1 MKFNSTLIL
10 LLLGLA
16 ACSRREPAVVTHDH
30 GHAHTAPHGGVLVE
44 LGEHAG
50 NLEFKFDEARGVLQ
64 AWVLDGHAENF
75 VRLAQAGF
83 DVEAQAGA
91 ATHRLRFAAVA
102 NPLTGESPGNTATFE
117 AEAAWLGAAK
127 AFDGRVKE
135 LTVREVIYRDVPFS
149 FVPHDA
155 SRESSH

>member
-1 MKFNSTLIL
+1 MKFVATLIL
-10 LLLGLA
+10 LLLGLV
-16 ACSRREPAVVTHDH
+16 ACSRQEPAAATAQG
-30 GHAHTAPHGGVLVE
+30 GHHHAAPNGGQLVE
-44 LGEHAG
+44 LGEHAA
-50 NLEFKFDEARGVLQ
+50 NLEFKYDATRGVLQ

-83 DVEAQAGA
+83 DVEARAGE
-91 ATHRLRFAAVA
+91 ATHQLRFAAVG
-102 NPLTGESPGNTATFE
+102 NPLTGEAPGNTATFE

-135 LTVREVIYRDVPFS
+135 LTVRETVYRDVPFS

-155 SRESSH
+155 SREPSH